1 VIKVA
6 DRDEK
11 GHFKKGWAG
20 GPGRPKAKTDE
31 YKKLLEPHM
40 PEILDKLV
48 GVAKSG
54 DLTAIRLILERMYPV
69 QAAAVEDL
77 AEQVDELRELVRVYN
92 QAA

>member
-1 VIKVA
+1 MA

-48 GVAKSG
+48 DIAKSG

-69 QAAAVEDL
+69 QTAAVEEL
-77 AEQVDELRELVRVYN
+77 STQVEELREAVRAYN
-92 QAA
+92 RAA